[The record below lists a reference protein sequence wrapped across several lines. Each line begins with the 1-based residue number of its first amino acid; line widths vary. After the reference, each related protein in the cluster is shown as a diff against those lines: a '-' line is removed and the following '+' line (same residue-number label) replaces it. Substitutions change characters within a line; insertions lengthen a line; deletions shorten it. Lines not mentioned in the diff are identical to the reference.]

1 MVSSLK
7 GEVRGGGRRLKE
19 GGNDSSIWWRMLSGI
34 RGGVG
39 MGVESWFDDNV
50 RRVVGGGKSTYFW
63 LDNWVGGK
71 PLKLQFP

>member
-1 MVSSLK
+1 
-7 GEVRGGGRRLKE
+7 
-19 GGNDSSIWWRMLSGI
+19 MLSGI

-50 RRVVGGGKSTYFW
+50 RRVVGGGRSTYLW